1 MIEIQ
6 GHSNF
11 NVEIILFENKYI
23 IAKSS
28 NLKNSKRLSK
38 QIKKQE
44 ILFNNNFLKNCKIP
58 KILKIIEKN
67 DQTIY
72 YMEYIYNSQNLIHFL
87 YSENSFK
94 LLWLKK
100 T

>member
-44 ILFNNNFLKNCKIP
+44 IL
-58 KILKIIEKN
+58 
-67 DQTIY
+67 
-72 YMEYIYNSQNLIHFL
+72 
-87 YSENSFK
+87 
-94 LLWLKK
+94 
-100 T
+100 